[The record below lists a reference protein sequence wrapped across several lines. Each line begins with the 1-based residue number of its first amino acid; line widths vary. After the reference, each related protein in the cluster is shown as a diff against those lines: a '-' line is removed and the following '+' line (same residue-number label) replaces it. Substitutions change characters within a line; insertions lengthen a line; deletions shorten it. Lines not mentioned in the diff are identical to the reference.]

1 MKRYHF
7 DWRGA
12 GAYEYPSGTWVK
24 YHEAYDLLQD
34 ERDKLARIHKVAQVA
49 YDHWPHDTF
58 LPAIVTILQIC
69 KDGTSSPITQPTGVE
84 ARVCEDIA
92 ERQNKGIAK
101 YGTTL
106 ENNPLQLREWLQH
119 TYEELLDAAL
129 YAKRAMEELDK

>member
-1 MKRYHF
+1 MKRYDL
-7 DWRGA
+7 DWIGS
-12 GAYEYPSGTWVK
+12 GAYEHLSGTWVK

-34 ERDKLARIHKVAQVA
+34 ERDKLQRIQQVAQVA

-69 KDGTSSPITQPTGVE
+69 KDGKASPITQPTGVE

-92 ERQNKGIAK
+92 ERQQKGIAK
-101 YGTTL
+101 YGMTL
-106 ENNPLQLREWLQH
+106 ENNPLKLRDWLQH
-119 TYEELLDAAL
+119 MYEELLDATL